1 MRIYIIGNDGI
12 TLCREPP
19 TALNDGEIAVASNE
33 ELHAAP
39 LSGKRLLALWNA
51 LPGVEK
57 RKKVGDREA
66 PLQAGRGDCNAA
78 SARGCNGRR
87 GGERDRLAAS
97 YGSRR
102 LLGSSE
108 EKAGAHCC
116 LGQRGA
122 RPGLPHRRGGQ
133 PMKPKVHDASARQY
147 SGEPSSGFG
156 PNGGRKYRLR
166 NLGLVELDGEIA
178 GLVDRS
184 TRELRGAWRTLHH
197 AGPPLGLSRDLII
210 RGLADKLQQRAHGG
224 LSRALRRRLQ
234 TLAGDLENGAR
245 SFDPGIVLKT
255 GATLV
260 RQWRGHTHTVLV
272 REDGFE
278 YDGRRYRSLTVIAER
293 ITGAHWSGPRFFGVS
308 KRTRAP

>member
-1 MRIYIIGNDGI
+1 
-12 TLCREPP
+12 
-19 TALNDGEIAVASNE
+19 
-33 ELHAAP
+33 
-39 LSGKRLLALWNA
+39 
-51 LPGVEK
+51 
-57 RKKVGDREA
+57 
-66 PLQAGRGDCNAA
+66 
-78 SARGCNGRR
+78 
-87 GGERDRLAAS
+87 
-97 YGSRR
+97 
-102 LLGSSE
+102 
-108 EKAGAHCC
+108 
-116 LGQRGA
+116 
-122 RPGLPHRRGGQ
+122 
-133 PMKPKVHDASARQY
+133 MKPPADDASARQY

-197 AGPPLGLSRDLII
+197 TGPPLGLSRDLII

-224 LSRALRRRLQ
+224 PSRALQRRLQ